1 MLKKLFITMLVGMM
15 TLGAMAQGGKF
26 TVKGTFEGRKDS
38 VTIAIND
45 VTNWKTIAEET
56 RAITGEMHEL
66 TFDLNDAAL
75 LSVTDAKGLTTVLP
89 AIPGETLLFYQ
100 NDHKVTHLGGSQFYV
115 DYDEAQQTIEPILVG
130 INECNKHLSG
140 EFGSLTWDEYNL
152 YTMLLLRLYNEELI
166 NEIHNYIKAHPDRD
180 AAAALI
186 FLFANDTIEIEK
198 AAAMLTERARN
209 SVAANLYKA
218 VKQANRRPQYRE
230 PRGLKQQQ
238 IKQIPS
244 APLPSAKVGCFSTM
258 LK

>member
-1 MLKKLFITMLVGMM
+1 MLKKLFIAMLMGMM

-38 VTIAIND
+38 VTLEIVD
-45 VTNWKTIAEET
+45 VNRWETIAKET

-66 TFDLNDAAL
+66 TIDLKDAGL
-75 LSVTDAKGLTTVLP
+75 LSVTDVKGLTTVLP

-115 DYDEAQQTIEPILVG
+115 DYDEAQQTIEPILLG
-130 INECNKHLSG
+130 LNECNKHLSG

-152 YTMLLLRLYNEELI
+152 YNMLYLRLCNDVLI
-166 NEIHNYIKAHPDRD
+166 NEVHNYIKAHPDQD

-186 FLFANDTIEIEK
+186 FLFAYDTMEIER
-198 AAAMLTERARN
+198 AASMLTERARN

-218 VKQANRRPQYRE
+218 VNKQTVVRNIESPAD
-230 PRGLKQQQ
+230 
-238 IKQIPS
+238 
-244 APLPSAKVGCFSTM
+244 
-258 LK
+258 

>member
-45 VTNWKTIAEET
+45 VTNWETIAEET
-56 RAITGEMHEL
+56 LPITGELHEL

-75 LSVTDAKGLTTVLP
+75 LYVTDVKGLTTVFP

-100 NDHKVTHLGGSQFYV
+100 NEHKVTHLGGSQFYV
-115 DYDEAQQTIEPILVG
+115 DYDEAQHYIGPLLLG
-130 INECNKHLSG
+130 INECNERFSG
-140 EFGSLTWDEYNL
+140 KYGPLYPDEFNL
-152 YTMLLLRLYNEELI
+152 CSDLFFILNDRLNDY
-166 NEIHNYIKAHPDRD
+166 IHHYVKSYPDRD
-180 AAAALI
+180 AAAALL
-186 FLFANDTIEIEK
+186 FLFAFDTKEIEK

-218 VKQANRRPQYRE
+218 VNTGTVVRDVK
-230 PRGLKQQQ
+230 G
-238 IKQIPS
+238 S
-244 APLPSAKVGCFSTM
+244 AD
-258 LK
+258 